1 MREFQDKK
9 RLKQAAVF
17 ENIRQHSCHSYHIF
31 CHATWGV
38 YKKEKESAANALAA
52 NSELTKLEDRQQLL
66 DSEIQ
71 RLNTD
76 EGVEE
81 EIRSKYS
88 VSKPGE
94 SMVIIVDKDKGQVMP
109 VQQKEGWWDKFK
121 KLFK

>member
-9 RLKQAAVF
+9 RYRKYIYSRTSLVLLGIAILFFA
-17 ENIRQHSCHSYHIF
+17 N
-31 CHATWGV
+31 ATWGV
-38 YKKEKESAANALAA
+38 YKKSRESAANAFRAE
-52 NSELTKLEDRQQLL
+52 NELRRLTDRENLLHNELE
-66 DSEIQ
+66 

-76 EGVEE
+76 EGIEA

-94 SMVIIVDKDKGQVMP
+94 NVIVIIDKDKSTTTVEAIP
-109 VQQKEGWWDKFK
+109 EGWWGKFK